1 MSIFDNCI
9 IQAPDGQNLSRCGKK
24 KVKWYLNQELAHL
37 VNEENPTI
45 IRLNFEPS
53 GREGVNDPLLMDG
66 KPNICVVCGTDEDLT
81 RHHIVP
87 YSFIKYMQVKYK
99 VDIIRDIFPLCETC
113 HNKYEKHSNHKR
125 AEIAEEMGI
134 DVSGITPG
142 ETRRIHHAVGAA
154 SALLKYVDKIP
165 EEHQERL
172 WEIVREFSGKED
184 LDEVDLHQIQTY
196 KVTERPD
203 YINFSRRVAEAV
215 ENYNEF
221 ARGWRE
227 HFVETM
233 EPKYMPKVWKT
244 DRKTENVWVPKRML
258 SQPHPCFQQASPS

>member
-37 VNEENPTI
+37 INEEDPTI

-53 GREGVNDPLLMDG
+53 GREGVNDPLLIDG

-87 YSFIKYMQVKYK
+87 YSFIKYMPVECK

-113 HNKYEKHSNHKR
+113 HNEYEKYSMDKR
-125 AEIAEEMGI
+125 LELAEEMGI
-134 DVSGITPG
+134 DVSGISV
-142 ETRRIHHAVGAA
+142 EEARRTHHAIGAA
-154 SALLKYVDKIP
+154 AALLKYKDKIP
-165 EEHQERL
+165 EEKQKKL
-172 WEIVREFSGKED
+172 WGKVREFLGKED
-184 LDEVDLHQIQTY
+184 VSEEDLRQLHGH

-203 YINFSRRVAEAV
+203 YVNFSKRVANAV
-215 ENYNEF
+215 EDYSEF

-227 HFVETM
+227 HFVETTH
-233 EPKYMPKVWKT
+233 PKYMPKVWKT

-258 SQPHPCFQQASPS
+258 SQPHPCFQD